1 MMESIHKYFR
11 LGTLSWMSFPTDR
24 YDPVDAVRHIAR
36 DGDLDAV
43 EIADYKDPE
52 VKKQIRHILNQ
63 SHLSVAYGAQPV
75 ILGENLNPNS
85 LDEPER
91 RMAQERLLEAMED
104 AKSFGASGFSF
115 MAGAWCREGKEE
127 ALSQLKK
134 TARALC
140 SRGSSLGMA
149 VELEVFDFDLDK
161 KVLIGPAPLAARFAA
176 EMRQVTNNFGLL
188 ADLSHFPTTYEDSA
202 FAVRAMRPYLT
213 HFHIGNAVVTPEK
226 DAYGDKHPRF
236 GYPHGANDVG
246 ELYDF
251 FTVLRQEGFFNSRN
265 PVMLSAEVTPRPGEE
280 AEIVLANTKRVINR
294 AWSVL

>member
-1 MMESIHKYFR
+1 MEPIHKYFR

-43 EIADYKDPE
+43 EITDYKDPE
-52 VKKQIRHILNQ
+52 VKKQIRHILTQ

-115 MAGAWCREGKEE
+115 MAGAWCEEGKEE

-149 VELEVFDFDLDK
+149 VEL
-161 KVLIGPAPLAARFAA
+161 
-176 EMRQVTNNFGLL
+176 
-188 ADLSHFPTTYEDSA
+188 
-202 FAVRAMRPYLT
+202 
-213 HFHIGNAVVTPEK
+213 
-226 DAYGDKHPRF
+226 
-236 GYPHGANDVG
+236 
-246 ELYDF
+246 
-251 FTVLRQEGFFNSRN
+251 
-265 PVMLSAEVTPRPGEE
+265 
-280 AEIVLANTKRVINR
+280 
-294 AWSVL
+294 

>member
-1 MMESIHKYFR
+1 
-11 LGTLSWMSFPTDR
+11 MSFPTDR

-43 EIADYKDPE
+43 EITDYKDPE

-134 TARALC
+134 TARACAAAAAVWEWRWSWRSLTSTWTRKC
-140 SRGSSLGMA
+140 SS
-149 VELEVFDFDLDK
+149 
-161 KVLIGPAPLAARFAA
+161 APRLW
-176 EMRQVTNNFGLL
+176 
-188 ADLSHFPTTYEDSA
+188 
-202 FAVRAMRPYLT
+202 
-213 HFHIGNAVVTPEK
+213 
-226 DAYGDKHPRF
+226 
-236 GYPHGANDVG
+236 
-246 ELYDF
+246 
-251 FTVLRQEGFFNSRN
+251 
-265 PVMLSAEVTPRPGEE
+265 RPGLPLRC
-280 AEIVLANTKRVINR
+280 AR
-294 AWSVL
+294 